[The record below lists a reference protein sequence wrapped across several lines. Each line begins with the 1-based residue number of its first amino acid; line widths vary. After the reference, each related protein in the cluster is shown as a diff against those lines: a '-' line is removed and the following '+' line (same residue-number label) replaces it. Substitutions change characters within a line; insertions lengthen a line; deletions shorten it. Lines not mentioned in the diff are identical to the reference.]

1 MGFPFVPAL
10 KLVANT
16 SEKQSVASL
25 MASSTT
31 MNVNC
36 GKKSVLL
43 AL

>member
-1 MGFPFVPAL
+1 MVFPFVPAR

-16 SEKQSVASL
+16 SVNQSVASL

-43 AL
+43 VL